1 MKVRRVI
8 PLVNYQ
14 AYPILFHQTV
24 IDLIPKTWFDL
35 PSTSEPCYIECLPV
49 HRPQFVQDPYLYDE
63 SFEEVWLHVDEDG
76 ILMHPRNN
84 NICVDTIEHPR
95 DQVILELYNE
105 YSDFIGYT
113 TQDVRISY
121 ETLENKWHDDE

>member
-35 PSTSEPCYIECLPV
+35 PSTSAPCYIECLPV
-49 HRPQFVQDPYLYDE
+49 HRPQFVQDPSLYDIP
-63 SFEEVWLHVDEDG
+63 FEEVWLHVHEDG
-76 ILMHPRNN
+76 VLTHSHNT
-84 NICVDTIEHPR
+84 DTYIDTDAHR
-95 DQVILELYNE
+95 HDQVILELFNE
-105 YSDFIGYT
+105 YSEFIGYT
-113 TQDVRISY
+113 TQDVRISFDQV
-121 ETLENKWHDDE
+121 ER